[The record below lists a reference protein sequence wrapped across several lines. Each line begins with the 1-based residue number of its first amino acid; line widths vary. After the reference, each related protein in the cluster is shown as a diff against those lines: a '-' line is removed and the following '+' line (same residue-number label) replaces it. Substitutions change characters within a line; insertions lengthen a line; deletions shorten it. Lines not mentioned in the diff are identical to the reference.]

1 MTTPKK
7 TPSAHAIADVDPTV
21 LEKRAAQIQKHLDAI
36 DELMSD
42 GVELTDAQRK
52 VALRLQGPDEVTA
65 LGGVLDF
72 ADARPELFKDLAG
85 EDEGND
91 PTVFETKLL
100 RGRLA
105 NAATLQDLAS
115 RVDALHT
122 TLSDSALYAATLAKK
137 PTLAAYEIAKPYQAR
152 DKEHG
157 KMLNA
162 AVNLYRAHALA
173 GIKTRTA
180 NQAAKKNAFSGGSA
194 K

>member
-1 MTTPKK
+1 MTTKK

-21 LEKRAAQIQKHLDAI
+21 LTKRAAQIQKHLDAI

-65 LGGVLDF
+65 LDGVLDF
-72 ADARPELFKDLAG
+72 ADARPELFEDLAG
-85 EDEGND
+85 EDDGND

-105 NAATLQDLAS
+105 NAATLQGLAT
-115 RVDALHT
+115 RIDELHT
-122 TLSDSALYAATLAKK
+122 TFSDSALYTATLAKK

-162 AVNLYRAHALA
+162 AVNLYRAHAMA
-173 GIKTRTA
+173 GIKTRQA
-180 NQAAKKNAFSGGSA
+180 NLAKKNAVPSGSA